1 MNYSLPASAAKWCY
15 IRGSNVKN
23 PKFEKHKIGQ
33 WKFKFT
39 NESTERKTKMRVCKV
54 NTGIIVVVMLLSTV
68 SCQRQRVP
76 VTAQKPAVPSE
87 KATVPSK
94 KPAKLPQESA
104 ELAQLPSGPEGPGQF
119 GAYYT
124 KLKYNARWDEPWR
137 VGDYADVVVRFDDGG
152 HKFVFWRGTSYIP
165 CWVTDTGIWYT
176 NEFVERRGHHSP
188 NTRGCVEPMS
198 DKQCR
203 FSHVRIIENT
213 DARVVVHW
221 RYAPIDVRYEHPFI
235 DPLTGWSDWVDEYY
249 TIYPNAVGVRKI
261 TVHTTRPDLWTEFQ
275 EAIVVNQPGT
285 MPDDNIELGAVSL
298 ANMKGESKTYYW
310 TESGGPEFD
319 AGPKLANIFKINL
332 KASLK
337 PFALVT
343 PPDKG
348 VLITPYEGH
357 GRNSHFNWWDHWP
370 VAQVASD
377 GRRATSADKPSHSSL
392 CHIGLPGTATA
403 EWKDY
408 AKGKKWRTKIMLHGM
423 TEKHPTELTTLA
435 RSWLNPPQLF
445 LRSRGYT
452 NKGYDQAQ
460 RAYILECH
468 DPAEKARL
476 KFEFPA
482 SNELP
487 LVNPAFIIK
496 NWGNDGVTLQINRE
510 TIERGKAF
518 RYGHV
523 QTPQGTDLI
532 IWIELEEKKHTDIRL
547 SYQEK

>member
-1 MNYSLPASAAKWCY
+1 
-15 IRGSNVKN
+15 
-23 PKFEKHKIGQ
+23 
-33 WKFKFT
+33 
-39 NESTERKTKMRVCKV
+39 MRVCKV
-54 NTGIIVVVMLLSTV
+54 NAGIIVVVMLLFMV
-68 SCQRQRVP
+68 SCQDQRVP
-76 VTAQKPAVPSE
+76 VAAQKPA
-87 KATVPSK
+87 VPSK

-104 ELAQLPSGPEGPGQF
+104 ELDQLPSGPEGPGQF

-137 VGDYADVVVRFDDGG
+137 VGDHADVVVKFDDGG

-188 NTRGCVEPMS
+188 NTEGCVEPMS

-221 RYAPIDVRYEHPFI
+221 RYAPVDVRYEHPFI

-249 TIYPNAVGVRKI
+249 TIYPDAVGVRKI

-285 MPDDNIELGAVSL
+285 LPDDNIDYGAVSL

-310 TESGGPEFD
+310 TERGGPEFD
-319 AGPKLANIFKINL
+319 AGPKLANIFRINL
-332 KASLK
+332 KGALK

-348 VLITPYEGH
+348 VLITPYKGH

-370 VAQVASD
+370 VSQVASD

-408 AKGKKWRTKIMLHGM
+408 SKGEKWRTKIMLHGM
-423 TEKHPTELTTLA
+423 TNRPVAELVPLA
-435 RSWLNPPQLF
+435 NSWLHAPKLNL
-445 LRSRGYT
+445 SGKAYSSE
-452 NKGYDQAQ
+452 GYDPTQL
-460 RAYILECH
+460 AYVLVSKNPGKGSEVT
-468 DPAEKARL
+468 
-476 KFEFPA
+476 FELAA
-482 SNELP
+482 SKESP
-487 LVNPAFIIK
+487 VINPALVIK
-496 NWGNDGVTLQINRE
+496 GWGESNAELKLNGRKIK
-510 TIERGKAF
+510 RGKDF
-518 RYGHV
+518 RLGHRNTV
-523 QTPQGTDLI
+523 EGSDLI
-532 IWIELEEKKHTDIRL
+532 VWIKTESTKPIKVALSPVTD
-547 SYQEK
+547 